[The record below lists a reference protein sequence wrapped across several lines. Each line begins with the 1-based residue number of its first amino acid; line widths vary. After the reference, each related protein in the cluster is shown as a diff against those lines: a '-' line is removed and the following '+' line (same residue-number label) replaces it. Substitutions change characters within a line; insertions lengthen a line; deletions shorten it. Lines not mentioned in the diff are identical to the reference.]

1 MIGRFRTICVS
12 AAALP
17 LAACA
22 SFEGAPRPVLDLQK
36 VTAIDPGYYP
46 ATALVTIQT
55 EPDKMAYRNRVMTV
69 YMSAM
74 DARYAA
80 FRTGLSKQL
89 RGTNFGLEIATLG
102 LGGLGAIWA
111 KAAQEINAG
120 TTFLT
125 GSKGAFNKEVYFQQT
140 LPALMAAMDAN
151 HLKVGADLIEKQSK
165 SIGEYPLE
173 AAFADLSRYELSA
186 SVDSAVQQ
194 LTKEAALNADAA
206 ERRFSR
212 VTVSCGPTA
221 EAGTLRG
228 KISDKAYDVA
238 GFDDPEQ
245 PPAAFAAAANPGDLA
260 LIASVVS
267 GRDEPQAPTP
277 KDAARQLVS
286 VSETLLGICDVNRL
300 QGLIY
305 EINGRARR
313 SLVE

>member
-55 EPDKMAYRNRVMTV
+55 QPDKMAYRNRVMTV

-102 LGGLGAIWA
+102 LGGLGAVWA

-125 GSKGAFNKEVYFQQT
+125 GSRGAFNKEVYFQQT
-140 LPALMAAMDAN
+140 LPALVAMMDAN
-151 HLKVGADLIEKQSK
+151 RLKVGADLISKQSR
-165 SIGEYPLE
+165 SIQDYPLE

-186 SVDSAVQQ
+186 SIDGAVQQ
-194 LTKEAALNADAA
+194 LNKEAAKTLDAA
-206 ERRFSR
+206 QARYAVLAS
-212 VTVSCGPTA
+212 SCTPD
-221 EAGTLRG
+221 EAVGVLRG
-228 KISDKAYDVA
+228 KINNAAWQLAGRSDPDTEPGAFPGTAKPEDLRKAAESMTGETFAPATSQDEADRQATAITDAIRANCNVNQLKALAA
-238 GFDDPEQ
+238 G
-245 PPAAFAAAANPGDLA
+245 ANLRLGD
-260 LIASVVS
+260 
-267 GRDEPQAPTP
+267 
-277 KDAARQLVS
+277 
-286 VSETLLGICDVNRL
+286 
-300 QGLIY
+300 
-305 EINGRARR
+305 
-313 SLVE
+313 